1 MVPSGPQPT
10 ARGFHALMHNRPFL
24 QLWSG
29 QIISQVADK
38 VFFVLLIALV
48 VNYEVPGTPQNS
60 MRSAVMIANTLPA
73 VFLGSAAG
81 IFVDR
86 WSKKQILWSGNFFR
100 GVLVLLIPFLP
111 KLFGLLLVV
120 AFLES
125 VLTQFFAPAEQ
136 AVIPLLV
143 REHNLMT
150 ANALFTTTM
159 MGSLVVGFAIGDPLL
174 AWATEWGGVYG
185 REILVG
191 GLYILGATVLSLLPL
206 KEQPPDPHAIQ
217 IHPFHD
223 LKEGFYYV
231 RHHKLVSNAMI
242 QLTVLYS
249 VFAALTVL
257 AISLAE
263 EIGLAPTQFGFL
275 LSAAGVGLILG
286 AGVLGQWGE
295 YFHHRPLPMFGF
307 ISMGVV
313 LFWFTFVN
321 ALWLGLLLSVL
332 LGIGAAM
339 VGVPMQT
346 LIQARTAPD
355 MRGKVF
361 GFQNNIVN
369 IALSAPL
376 ALASILADAVGLRTV
391 LITMSVVVVL
401 VGFWAWRS
409 TRKVLQDVI

>member
-10 ARGFHALMHNRPFL
+10 SRGFHALMHNRPFL

-38 VFFVLLIALV
+38 IFFVLLIALV
-48 VNYEVPGTPQNS
+48 VNYEVAGTPQNS

-100 GVLVLLIPFLP
+100 GILVLLIPFLP
-111 KLFGLLLVV
+111 KLFVLLLVV

-174 AWATEWGGVYG
+174 AWATSWGGIYG
-185 REILVG
+185 REVLVG
-191 GLYILGATVLSLLPL
+191 GLYILGAAVLSLLPL
-206 KEQPPDPHAIQ
+206 KEEHPDPESIK
-217 IHPFHD
+217 IHPLHD
-223 LKEGFYYV
+223 LREGFHYV
-231 RHHKLVSNAMI
+231 RRHKLVSNAMV

-286 AGVLGQWGE
+286 AGVLGQWGD
-295 YFHHRPLPMFGF
+295 YFHHRPLPMIGFFG
-307 ISMGVV
+307 MGAV
-313 LFWFTFVN
+313 LLWFTFVN
-321 ALWLGLLLSVL
+321 TLWLGLLLSVL
-332 LGIGAAM
+332 LGVSSAM

-369 IALSAPL
+369 IALSVPL

-391 LITMSVVVVL
+391 LVSMSLIVVL